1 MAENDNEWYYDTKT
15 GEVTQGKQDGYLD
28 RMGPYPTQQAAS
40 EALKTAA
47 ERNKAWDEDDD

>member
-15 GEVTQGKQDGYLD
+15 GEVTQGKQEGYLD